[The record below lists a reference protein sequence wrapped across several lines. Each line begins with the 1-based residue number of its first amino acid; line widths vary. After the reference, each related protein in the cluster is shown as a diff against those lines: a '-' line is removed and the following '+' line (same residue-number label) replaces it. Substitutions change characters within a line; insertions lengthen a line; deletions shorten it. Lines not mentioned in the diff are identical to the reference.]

1 MPRIVDHDERR
12 RVVADAVI
20 DQIVEGGVAS
30 VTLKAVA
37 ERTGLVI
44 GSIRHYFASTDEML
58 DFAIAA
64 IVERTTT
71 RVREAVL
78 RPPTDAGELVEVLVR
93 QLPITEQ
100 QHAENIAYLEVLRMQ
115 ARGAGATALAAAG
128 EASEAEFGRWVAAA
142 FPRLP
147 AGDMALETKE
157 LVALVNGFALI
168 ASLRPEPLDADELRR
183 VLRRHVAQ
191 LARE

>member
-12 RVVADAVI
+12 HIVADAVI
-20 DQIVEGGVAS
+20 EQIADGGVAS
-30 VTLKAVA
+30 VTLKAIA

-58 DFAIAA
+58 AFAISS
-64 IVERTTT
+64 IVERATA
-71 RVREAVL
+71 RVLEAVL
-78 RPPTDAGELVEVLVR
+78 RPPTDAESLVEVLVQ
-93 QLPITEQ
+93 QLPITAQ
-100 QHAENIAYLEVLRMQ
+100 QHTENIAYLEVLRMQ
-115 ARGAGATALAAAG
+115 SRGPGAAALAEAG
-128 EASEAEFGRWVAAA
+128 DASEAEFGRWVAAA

-147 AGDMALETKE
+147 PEELALETKE

-168 ASLRPEPLDADELRR
+168 ASLRAEPLDAEELRR
-183 VLRRHVAQ
+183 VFGRHVAQ